1 MSELLNV
8 PGFLGTHANLRS
20 DLTLMLMLTGALML
34 TAGWQLAVRKR
45 YKAHRWVQTAAV
57 IVNTGVVLATMI
69 SPFLVYIV
77 PGIPS
82 KLNEGSYGLTTAHG
96 VVGLTSML
104 LGVFV
109 VLRGH
114 NLVPKAMR
122 FKDYKPFMRGAYVL
136 YLLSTLLGIVV
147 YVSVYVF
154 GI

>member
-1 MSELLNV
+1 
-8 PGFLGTHANLRS
+8 
-20 DLTLMLMLTGALML
+20 
-34 TAGWQLAVRKR
+34 
-45 YKAHRWVQTAAV
+45 
-57 IVNTGVVLATMI
+57 
-69 SPFLVYIV
+69 
-77 PGIPS
+77 
-82 KLNEGSYGLTTAHG
+82 
-96 VVGLTSML
+96 ML